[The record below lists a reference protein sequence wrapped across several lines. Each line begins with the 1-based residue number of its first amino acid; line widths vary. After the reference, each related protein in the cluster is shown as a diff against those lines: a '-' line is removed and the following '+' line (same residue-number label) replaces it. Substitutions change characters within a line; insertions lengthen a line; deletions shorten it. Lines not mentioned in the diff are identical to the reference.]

1 MEFGQHGDVWF
12 LGGTINTEAI
22 VDRECTAPAGTRILL
37 AVINGEC
44 SVVEDSSLGTPA
56 ALRACAKGQMDLVT
70 AATAKLDGRALQVV
84 RRQSPLFS
92 ITLPPG
98 NVLGISDPTPNP
110 SPAVAEGF
118 WVLLAPLPPGD
129 YTLKAIGTL
138 VVPGPGGF
146 EFTQDVTYK
155 LTVVPP
161 QFGAS
166 TSVSQAVVPS
176 GAIPPAVVPSPA
188 D

>member
-1 MEFGQHGDVWF
+1 M
-12 LGGTINTEAI
+12 L
-22 VDRECTAPAGTRILL
+22 
-37 AVINGEC
+37 
-44 SVVEDSSLGTPA
+44 
-56 ALRACAKGQMDLVT
+56 
-70 AATAKLDGRALQVV
+70 
-84 RRQSPLFS
+84 
-92 ITLPPG
+92 
-98 NVLGISDPTPNP
+98 

-118 WVLLAPLPPGD
+118 WVLVGPLSAGRHVL
-129 YTLKAIGTL
+129 TANGTL

-176 GAIPPAVVPSPA
+176 GAIPPAVVPSP
-188 D
+188 DH